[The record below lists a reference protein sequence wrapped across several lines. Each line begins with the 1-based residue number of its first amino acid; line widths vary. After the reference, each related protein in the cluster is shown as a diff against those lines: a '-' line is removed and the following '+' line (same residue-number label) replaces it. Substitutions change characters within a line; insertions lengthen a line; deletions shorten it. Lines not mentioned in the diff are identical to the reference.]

1 MTGHPMTS
9 RTILWRT
16 FLYLCL
22 AAATLVALFPL
33 FWMVSS
39 ALRPEGQILA
49 YPPRWLPATWTLENF
64 AYILGRFAFARWW
77 VNSIVVAGVSTAL
90 VLLLD
95 SLAAYAF
102 ARLHFAGQR
111 VLYIVVLSMLLV
123 PIQVTIIPLYML
135 FAQVHLLDSLPAVLL
150 PTTANV
156 TGVFLLTQFFRNLPG
171 ELLDAARIDGASD
184 LRIWWHIVLPVSRP
198 VLSSVAIITVVSS
211 WNSFLWPL
219 LVAYSDASR
228 TLPVGIAQ
236 FFGGESGVSGSA
248 PQFGPAMAAACLATA
263 PVIVAFLV
271 LQRSFVRGVALSGL
285 KG

>member
-1 MTGHPMTS
+1 MS
-9 RTILWRT
+9 ARTVLWRA
-16 FLYLCL
+16 FLHLCL
-22 AAATLVALFPL
+22 VVVALVALFPL

-64 AYILGRFAFARWW
+64 GYILGRFAFARWW
-77 VNSIVVAGVSTAL
+77 LNSIVVAGVSTVL

-111 VLYIVVLSMLLV
+111 VLYLVVLSMLLV

-135 FAQVHLLDSLPAVLL
+135 FAEVHLLDSLPAVLL

-156 TGVFLLTQFFRNLPG
+156 TGVFLLVQFFRSLPG
-171 ELLDAARIDGASD
+171 ELLDSARIDGASD
-184 LRIWWHIVLPVSRP
+184 LRIWWDIVLPLSRP
-198 VLSSVAIITVVSS
+198 VLSSVAIITLVSS

-248 PQFGPAMAAACLATA
+248 PQFGPAMAAAFLATA

-271 LQRSFVRGVALSGL
+271 LQRSFVRGVASSGL

>member
-1 MTGHPMTS
+1 MS
-9 RTILWRT
+9 ARSVLWRAV
-16 FLYLCL
+16 LHLCL
-22 AAATLVALFPL
+22 AAVTLAALFPL

-49 YPPRWLPATWTLENF
+49 YPPRWLPTTWTLENF
-64 AYILGRFAFARWW
+64 GYILGRFAFAHWW
-77 VNSIVVAGVSTAL
+77 LNSIVVAGVSTVL

-111 VLYIVVLSMLLV
+111 VLYLVVLSMLLV
-123 PIQVTIIPLYML
+123 PIQVTIIPLYLL
-135 FAQVHLLDSLPAVLL
+135 FAEIHLLDSLPAVLL

-156 TGVFLLTQFFRNLPG
+156 TGVFLLVQFFRSLPG
-171 ELLDAARIDGASD
+171 ELLDSARIDGASD
-184 LRIWWHIVLPVSRP
+184 LRIWWHIVLPLSRP
-198 VLSSVAIITVVSS
+198 VLSSVAIITLVSS